1 MPEVTPRTSSRAW
14 LAKALAGSGAGIVS
28 TIICSP
34 LDVAKVPT
42 LFFNLQLHTRPMPCA
57 TLCERLAL
65 HCSLTPQ
72 CRVAPVQTRV
82 QVQSSAESCAKYSGV
97 FSALRTI
104 YIEEGVAGWYVGFTP
119 AVCSVAVFWT
129 VYFPC
134 YDYTKEAIA
143 DASGLPTGSPLVH
156 MTAAAASGLLTD
168 VITNP
173 LWVVRTRLAT
183 QALRT
188 LPQPQA
194 AAVANGGGR
203 AGTGAAA
210 TTPASSPAAAASR
223 SAAAATSASGV
234 AEAIEPQYRSMRH
247 AFSRIMVE
255 EGPLSFFSGL
265 SASILGLSHIMIQ
278 FPLYE
283 YIKRELAVRQHAQLS
298 TSEVAAMG
306 HSKSSFSGS
315 GGGLRRE
322 RTGSRQGEASSSS
335 LPPPP
340 MSHVIAASAISK
352 FVAST
357 ITYPH
362 EVIRARLQFDQG
374 GKLYSGLIDATRKTL
389 RTDGLG
395 GLWLGFRLNIVR
407 TIPQCVVTFT
417 LYECAPR
424 HAQPSPSVPQ
434 PRARRFACLTHRR
447 GECARGASRQLSR
460 SFQHALGITT
470 TKEHNDRI
478 RERPTILRTRSES
491 RG

>member
-1 MPEVTPRTSSRAW
+1 MSPRCLLFLAAAAHPPHSVRAPRC
-14 LAKALAGSGAGIVS
+14 AL
-28 TIICSP
+28 
-34 LDVAKVPT
+34 
-42 LFFNLQLHTRPMPCA
+42 
-57 TLCERLAL
+57 
-65 HCSLTPQ
+65 SLTPR

-82 QVQSSAESCAKYSGV
+82 QVQSSLESGAKYSGV

-104 YIEEGVAGWYVGFTP
+104 YIEEGVVGWYQGFTP

-183 QALRT
+183 QALRA
-188 LPQPQA
+188 LPPPQTA
-194 AAVANGGGR
+194 AAVAGGGGR
-203 AGTGAAA
+203 AGVGAPV
-210 TTPASSPAAAASR
+210 TTPPVNSPAAAVSR

-234 AEAIEPQYRSMRH
+234 ANAMEPQYRSMRH
-247 AFSRIMVE
+247 AFVRIAVE

-283 YIKRELAVRQHAQLS
+283 FIKRELSTRHQAQLS
-298 TSEVAAMG
+298 IGEVAALG
-306 HSKSSFSGS
+306 HSKSMFSGGGGGQ
-315 GGGLRRE
+315 GGGLRE
-322 RTGSRQGEASSSS
+322 RTAARQTMGGASSSSSARSSVES

-374 GKLYSGLIDATRKTL
+374 GKLYSGLLDATRKTIL
-389 RTDGLG
+389 TDGLG

-417 LYECAPR
+417 LYECAP
-424 HAQPSPSVPQ
+424 SPAHLPPLRLHLVPD
-434 PRARRFACLTHRR
+434 
-447 GECARGASRQLSR
+447 ASLV
-460 SFQHALGITT
+460 
-470 TKEHNDRI
+470 
-478 RERPTILRTRSES
+478 
-491 RG
+491 